1 MTITRRAALIL
12 PLAAHAASARATTAP
27 PIEAF
32 RDPGCGCCEGW
43 AQHLRAAGFR
53 VTMTDHR
60 DLPSLRRGAG
70 VPEDLAGCHFARM
83 GRFVLEG
90 HVPAAAVRRFLA
102 TPGDWRGLAVPG
114 MPMGS
119 PGMEMPGHSPE
130 TYVIVAFGSNGRD
143 PAWATARGDALL

>member
-1 MTITRRAALIL
+1 MTPRRIL
-12 PLAAHAASARATTAP
+12 LAAPLVALALPARASAP
-27 PIEAF
+27 SIEAF

-43 AQHLRAAGFR
+43 AEHLRAAGFR

-83 GRFVLEG
+83 GPYVLEG

-102 TPGDWRGLAVPG
+102 APGGWRGLAVPG

-119 PGMEMPGHSPE
+119 PGMEMPGHAPE
-130 TYVIVAFGSNGRD
+130 TYAIVAFGRAGRD
-143 PAWATARGDALL
+143 PGWATARGDALL